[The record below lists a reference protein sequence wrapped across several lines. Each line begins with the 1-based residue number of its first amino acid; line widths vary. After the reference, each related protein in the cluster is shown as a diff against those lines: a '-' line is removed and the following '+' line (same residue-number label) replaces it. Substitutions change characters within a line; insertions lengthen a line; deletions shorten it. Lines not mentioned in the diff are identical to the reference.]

1 MGERDQLDRTDLR
14 HVPFTTIDPETARDF
29 DDAVAIES
37 LPGGGSRLW
46 VAVADVSHYVRE
58 GSPIDNEAR
67 KRGCSL
73 YLPNRAIPMLP
84 EPLSAHLCSLVPEED
99 RLAMVARIDLDGNA
113 DVVETDFSAAI
124 IHSRARLDYPGV
136 AAALGGDVRGKRRKY
151 EPFLPAL
158 RHMDSVARQMR
169 AKRLERGSL
178 DFDLPEPFVELDH
191 DDPRLVRDI
200 RKARRDPGERQAY
213 SMIEEF
219 MLAANEAVA
228 ASFRDRGENAVWRI
242 HDAPDPG
249 RLEQF
254 ATLAAHYGIT
264 IDVDEARTPR
274 GLRRVLEKLRGHV
287 AEKPLSFALLRS
299 LKQATYDVVNVGH
312 FGLASR
318 DYLHFTSPIRR
329 YPDLI
334 VHRLLKVRLA
344 GLGKPSGGWKSAAVQ
359 EPPDRTELQR
369 MASEASF
376 AERSKM
382 QAERE
387 VVDIYRAYFMRDRI
401 GDVFDGTISG
411 VMGFGVFVVIDEP
424 FIEGLVRVEA
434 LSDDYYIFDEVTARL
449 VGRRSGRTFALGDTV
464 KVEVQSV
471 SVVRRKIDFALH
483 EHGERQRRQAALQE
497 GDGKGD
503 GKGKGARPGAAAA
516 SGRDGG
522 GRAMG
527 DVRPAASGEAG
538 RPAKTG
544 ERAGG
549 RASATH
555 EPSVSLCLV
564 PLRPIE
570 RSAPS
575 VPTAR
580 PGPGFRCPAPPAAAN
595 GPKSAPPASR
605 RRQRRG
611 ARSTKTALKRRR
623 RQVVPREVTKDIS
636 RRNQPV
642 TGGD

>member
-1 MGERDQLDRTDLR
+1 
-14 HVPFTTIDPETARDF
+14 
-29 DDAVAIES
+29 
-37 LPGGGSRLW
+37 
-46 VAVADVSHYVRE
+46 
-58 GSPIDNEAR
+58 
-67 KRGCSL
+67 
-73 YLPNRAIPMLP
+73 
-84 EPLSAHLCSLVPEED
+84 
-99 RLAMVARIDLDGNA
+99 
-113 DVVETDFSAAI
+113 
-124 IHSRARLDYPGV
+124 
-136 AAALGGDVRGKRRKY
+136 
-151 EPFLPAL
+151 
-158 RHMDSVARQMR
+158 
-169 AKRLERGSL
+169 
-178 DFDLPEPFVELDH
+178 
-191 DDPRLVRDI
+191 
-200 RKARRDPGERQAY
+200 
-213 SMIEEF
+213 
-219 MLAANEAVA
+219 VA

-254 ATLAAHYGIT
+254 AALAAHYGIT

-334 VHRLLKVRLA
+334 VHRLLKIRLA
-344 GLGKPSGGWKSAAVQ
+344 GLGKPSGGWKSATAQ

-369 MASEASF
+369 MASDASF

-434 LSDDYYIFDEVTARL
+434 LSDDYYLFDEVTARL

-483 EHGERQRRQAALQE
+483 EHRERQRRQAAT
-497 GDGKGD
+497 DGRKGR
-503 GKGKGARPGAAAA
+503 GAREAA
-516 SGRDGG
+516 SG
-522 GRAMG
+522 
-527 DVRPAASGEAG
+527 
-538 RPAKTG
+538 G
-544 ERAGG
+544 ERAGRRRSRDGGVPAAEGGRTRERHARAERTPATAPRPALPDRAPRAERPHREARTGIPVSGATRGGKRPEKRAAGGQAAPKARG
-549 RASATH
+549 RA
-555 EPSVSLCLV
+555 P
-564 PLRPIE
+564 R
-570 RSAPS
+570 
-575 VPTAR
+575 
-580 PGPGFRCPAPPAAAN
+580 
-595 GPKSAPPASR
+595 
-605 RRQRRG
+605 
-611 ARSTKTALKRRR
+611 KRR
-623 RQVVPREVTKDIS
+623 
-636 RRNQPV
+636 
-642 TGGD
+642 